1 MSAMVVTSLFPLL
14 QLDKRLPKHHR
25 KALLPMA
32 SPGKFSF
39 SFSKFPEGGL
49 ILAII
54 VLGLLLSV
62 FGGSVQRPKFQ
73 KVEGKQVR
81 VFETGPNGQKVPGFV
96 TVNKFFN
103 AQTLIQIAKDTS
115 FFAIMAVGMTI
126 VIITG
131 GIDLSVGST
140 YALASVCGALFLA
153 QYGASGGLGPVLV
166 GILITIGVGV
176 LAGLLNGA
184 MIVAFNVHPFIIT
197 LGTMAIYRGIAFVQ
211 TGGQSIGGFPEQFR
225 SFVRQEFNGLS
236 LVPLIVMI
244 IVMIIGGI
252 FLATM
257 AIGRKIYAIGGNETA
272 SRYSGIRVG
281 AVKALVYAI
290 SGLTAGIAAVLSL
303 GYYGAGS
310 SGDGQGYELN
320 VIAAAVVGGASLVG
334 GKGTALG
341 ALLGAVILQM
351 ISNGLVILNIP
362 QNYSQIVIGLVVIAA
377 VLFDQ
382 FNAWLANRRLLAK
395 TGRIKKEVL
404 ASSEAPVSITP
415 QTK

>member
-1 MSAMVVTSLFPLL
+1 
-14 QLDKRLPKHHR
+14 
-25 KALLPMA
+25 MA
-32 SPGKFSF
+32 PPSKFSF

-54 VLGLLLSV
+54 VLGLLLAI
-62 FGGSVQRPKFQ
+62 FGGSVQLPKFQ
-73 KVEGKQVR
+73 NNAGKQER
-81 VFETGPNGQKVPGFV
+81 VFETGPDGQKKPAFV

-103 AQTLIQIAKDTS
+103 PRTLIQIAKDTS
-115 FFAIMAVGMTI
+115 FFAIMAVGMTF

-131 GIDLSVGST
+131 GIDLSVGAT
-140 YALASVCGALFLA
+140 YALASVCGALVLA
-153 QYGASGGLGPVLV
+153 QFGGSGGSGAVLI
-166 GILITIGVGV
+166 GILVTIGVGI
-176 LAGLLNGA
+176 LGGLLNGS

-211 TGGQSIGGFPEQFR
+211 TNGQSIGGFPEAFR
-225 SFVRQEFNGLS
+225 SFVRQEVNGLS

-252 FLATM
+252 FLAKM
-257 AIGRKIYAIGGNETA
+257 AIGRKVYAVGGNETA

-281 AVKALVYAI
+281 FVKILVYTI

-382 FNAWLANRRLLAK
+382 FNAWMANQRLLAK
-395 TGRIKKEVL
+395 TGRIKKEML
-404 ASSEAPVSITP
+404 ASSETPAATTP

>member
-1 MSAMVVTSLFPLL
+1 
-14 QLDKRLPKHHR
+14 
-25 KALLPMA
+25 MA
-32 SPGKFSF
+32 PPRTTKFSF

-54 VLGLLLSV
+54 VLGLLLAV
-62 FGGSVQRPKFQ
+62 FGGSVSRPKFQ
-73 KVEGKQVR
+73 YGAQGKQER
-81 VFETGPNGQKVPGFV
+81 VFETGPDGQKVPAFE

-103 AQTLIQIAKDTS
+103 PQTLIQIAKDTS
-115 FFAIMAVGMTI
+115 FFAIMAVGMTF

-131 GIDLSVGST
+131 GIDLSVGAI
-140 YALASVCGALFLA
+140 YAIASVCGALFLS
-153 QYGASGGLGPVLV
+153 QYGSAGGMGSVLL
-166 GILITIGVGV
+166 GILVTVGVGL
-176 LAGLLNGA
+176 LAGLMNGS
-184 MIVAFNVHPFIIT
+184 MIVGFGVHPFIIT

-211 TGGQSIGGFPEQFR
+211 TNGQSIGGFPEEFR
-225 SFVRQEFNGLS
+225 AFVRQEFNGLIW
-236 LVPLIVMI
+236 VPLVVMLIVT
-244 IVMIIGGI
+244 VIGGI
-252 FLATM
+252 FLSQTAT
-257 AIGRKIYAIGGNETA
+257 GRKVYAIGGNETA

-281 AVKALVYAI
+281 VVKVLVYTI
-290 SGLTAGIAAVLSL
+290 SGLAAGIAAVLSL
-303 GYYGAGS
+303 GYYGAGA

-320 VIAAAVVGGASLVG
+320 VIAAAVVGGASLIG

-382 FNAWLANRRLLAK
+382 FNAWMANRRLLAK

-404 ASSEAPVSITP
+404 AASETPVAITP

>member
-1 MSAMVVTSLFPLL
+1 
-14 QLDKRLPKHHR
+14 
-25 KALLPMA
+25 MA
-32 SPGKFSF
+32 PPSKFSF

-49 ILAII
+49 ILAIV
-54 VLGLLLSV
+54 VLGLLLAV
-62 FGGSVQRPKFQ
+62 FGGSVQLPKFQ
-73 KVEGKQVR
+73 NNAGKQER
-81 VFETGPNGQKVPGFV
+81 VFETSPDGQKTPAFV

-103 AQTLIQIAKDTS
+103 PRTLIQIAKDTS
-115 FFAIMAVGMTI
+115 FFAIMAVGMTF

-131 GIDLSVGST
+131 GIDLSVGAT
-140 YALASVCGALFLA
+140 YALASVCGALVLA
-153 QYGASGGLGPVLV
+153 QFGGSGGAGAVII
-166 GILITIGVGV
+166 GILVTIGVGI
-176 LAGLLNGA
+176 LGGLLNGS

-211 TGGQSIGGFPEQFR
+211 TNGQSIGGFPEAFR
-225 SFVRQEFNGLS
+225 AFVRQELNGLS
-236 LVPLIVMI
+236 FVPLIVMI
-244 IVMIIGGI
+244 IVMIVGGV
-252 FLATM
+252 FLAKM
-257 AIGRKIYAIGGNETA
+257 AIGRKIYAVGGNETA

-281 AVKALVYAI
+281 AVKILVYTI

-320 VIAAAVVGGASLVG
+320 VIAAAVVGGASLIG

-382 FNAWLANRRLLAK
+382 FNAWMANRRLLAK

-404 ASSEAPVSITP
+404 ASSETPVAITP